1 MARVFLAEDLRL
13 KRQVAVKVIHPHLAE
28 DAVFIS
34 KFRQEAILAANL
46 SHPNLVNVF
55 DQGTDSGSAYLVM
68 EYVAGQT
75 LRQVLQEFGALPEQR
90 ALGVLES
97 VLSGLS
103 AAHRGGIL
111 HRDIKPENILLADD
125 GRIKLSDFGL
135 ARPISAQTETDSV
148 IGTAAYLSP
157 ELATRGLS
165 DARSDVYAVG
175 ILGFELLTGRQPY
188 TGDVAAAVVA
198 QHSNSQVPAPSSVV
212 DGISESVDEI
222 VLWATERDPELR
234 PADASEMLSFVR
246 KVASELKGSTTA
258 TNETMVLKS
267 QGNAKVDLNTDAQQ
281 TQVLS
286 NLNLDSM
293 ATQVIATGSDTQAP
307 AEELPFSSFSGGRFW
322 RWVLSTLLVFAL
334 AAGGGWWF
342 GAGPGAL
349 RSLPELE
356 NRSIAAAQS
365 SLSNLGLTVIVKNE
379 FSADVAQGLVTRTDP
394 ASGSFVAA
402 GSTLT
407 VFVSLG
413 PELKAVPKLTGLNV
427 AEATVAITQAG
438 FSFGGA
444 EAWFNEAPAG
454 TVFDYLGSD
463 GKKLAVT
470 SPVTLNVSL
479 GPIPMVSNLS
489 QEVAVSL
496 LTTAGLK
503 VDEVLTAYSDSVAAG
518 MVISLTPLSEPL
530 GEKGSV
536 SITVSKGS
544 DKVVMP
550 KVVGETI
557 AAAKSALEALGL
569 TVVVDTNQLS
579 SKWGIAKVKSASAKA
594 GVTLRRGDRV
604 TIVSR

>member
-1 MARVFLAEDLRL
+1 MFLAEDLRL